1 MHEDK
6 SVEANFGEKHADLNY
21 FGRERVSHVE
31 KHIYH
36 VSQTIEREVREEEK
50 KTPPQSHT
58 HTQKPSCYHLVDQ
71 SQRSH
76 NTVSSI
82 DTEHEKNMQTAG
94 SHVQRN
100 HWICPV

>member
-58 HTQKPSCYHLVDQ
+58 HTYKTQENNNIKI
-71 SQRSH
+71 
-76 NTVSSI
+76 N
-82 DTEHEKNMQTAG
+82 KNEIYKG
-94 SHVQRN
+94 STH
-100 HWICPV
+100 